1 MSLLL
6 DALKKAEEAKR
17 LAGEEHKSP
26 KTSTPMALALE
37 PDKTV
42 NLHAPV
48 DIALDSRLP
57 DLAQHIDL
65 LDAGLAAMSM
75 APATPRHTAPP
86 PAPAPK
92 MVDAE
97 RSAARNVFAAK
108 QAAKPRLPPKLVL
121 GLIAGTTLGVAGA
134 AYFWWQLQ
142 ATSQASNSPLKA
154 NAPILAGNQ
163 IITPAPLPRLAA
175 TPTPTPIPLL
185 PSTAQPPLAEVN
197 PFDRP
202 PVLPPASAK
211 PQSLAE
217 PIARAEKT
225 ERSQSA
231 STLPAPAEAAS
242 PIRLSITRPQ
252 QNPTLSRAYEAL
264 QADRLDD
271 AQRDYTQALR
281 NDTKNSDAL
290 LGLATI
296 AARQGQTERATTL
309 YLSVLE
315 ANPTDVNAQ
324 AGLINLKGQGDPTL
338 SESRLKTLLVSQP
351 DSPTLNFTLGNLYAR
366 QSRWSDAQQAYF
378 RAYAVDA
385 DNADTLFNLAVSLDH
400 LHQNKLAA
408 QYYQMALNTAGT
420 RKTAFDRQQVGN
432 RLLALQKP

>member
-26 KTSTPMALALE
+26 KASTPMALALE
-37 PDKTV
+37 PDKTA
-42 NLHAPV
+42 NLHVPV

-65 LDAGLAAMSM
+65 LDADLAAMSM
-75 APATPRHTAPP
+75 AAATPRQTS
-86 PAPAPK
+86 PAPTPTPTPQ
-92 MVDAE
+92 MIDAK
-97 RSAARNVFAAK
+97 RSAARNVFAVK

-154 NAPILAGNQ
+154 NAPILAANQ
-163 IITPAPLPRLAA
+163 VS
-175 TPTPTPIPLL
+175 TPTPTPVPLL
-185 PSTAQPPLAEVN
+185 PSVAQPTLVDAN
-197 PFDRP
+197 PSA
-202 PVLPPASAK
+202 LSPASAK
-211 PQSLAE
+211 PQNLTES
-217 PIARAEKT
+217 IARAEKT
-225 ERSQSA
+225 APPQPA
-231 STLPAPAEAAS
+231 ILPAPAETAS
-242 PIRLSITRPQ
+242 PIRLSITQPQ
-252 QNPTLSRAYEAL
+252 QNSTLNRAYEAL

-271 AQRDYTQALR
+271 AQRDYTQALH

-296 AARQGQTERATTL
+296 AARQGETERATTL

-420 RKTAFDRQQVGN
+420 RKTTFDREQVEN

>member
-26 KTSTPMALALE
+26 KASTPMALALE

-65 LDAGLAAMSM
+65 LDADLAAMSTAAAMPRQSSM
-75 APATPRHTAPP
+75 AS
-86 PAPAPK
+86 APK

-142 ATSQASNSPLKA
+142 VSSHATNSPLKA
-154 NAPILAGNQ
+154 NAPLLTTNQ
-163 IITPAPLPRLAA
+163 IITPPPAPPLATAPAPLPLV
-175 TPTPTPIPLL
+175 
-185 PSTAQPPLAEVN
+185 PSAAQPPLAEASSTA
-197 PFDRP
+197 
-202 PVLPPASAK
+202 LPPAPAK
-211 PQSLAE
+211 PQNLTE
-217 PIARAEKT
+217 PLARAEKT
-225 ERSQSA
+225 ERPQPA
-231 STLPAPAEAAS
+231 ATLPAPAEAAS

-252 QNPTLSRAYEAL
+252 QNPTLNRAYEAL

-281 NDTKNSDAL
+281 SDTKNSDAL

-366 QSRWSDAQQAYF
+366 QNRWSDAQQAYF

-420 RKTAFDRQQVGN
+420 RKPAFDRQQVEN